1 MRNGGDEM
9 DQGDVVVRAARPD
22 DLPEIVTIYNYYVL
36 HARTPFTTEPYA
48 VEDRVAWFEGFV
60 GGRYRL
66 LVAETGGRVV
76 GWASSSRYRATAPF
90 DATVETS
97 IYLAPDG
104 RARGVGSRLYEAL
117 LGLLRAEP
125 VRVVLAGIALPN
137 DASIALHR
145 KFGFEEVGTFR
156 DYARKGEE
164 WISSTWFQLHL
175 IPRHGE

>member
-1 MRNGGDEM
+1 M

-22 DLPEIVTIYNYYVL
+22 DLPEIVTIYNHYVL

-66 LVAETGGRVV
+66 LVAETGGQVV

-104 RARGVGSRLYEAL
+104 RTRGVGSRLYEAL

-175 IPRHGE
+175 TPRHGE